1 MEATIDEAKLKQL
14 VKEALIDLL
23 DERREFLSE
32 LLIEAMEDTAMIR
45 AIQEGEQSP
54 LVDKEDILRQLDD
67 EA

>member
-1 MEATIDEAKLKQL
+1 MEATIDETKLKQL

-54 LVDKEDILRQLDD
+54 LVDKEEILRQLDD